1 MPRSF
6 SPSQNRFPPP
16 PPPPPPRSRSSPI
29 TTTQPTRQKNNRES
43 SVANQKEGQSH
54 THNHKQHLS
63 KNPQHTTLI
72 DKDKETW
79 EEVEL
84 NDSIIWSSSE
94 SNDESDDYI
103 HESALEISK
112 HLQSMHHESVNSFH
126 GMLRKTSIG
135 TESLKDD
142 KSIGA
147 LINNLQESNLQ
158 EKGHMESIIGILE
171 RNNEVA
177 QSADKIIEIFEMAQ
191 LIVRNNDSIIIS
203 CCDNGGDDYHCDEED
218 DEDDDY
224 SRSDSSSNISSSI
237 NVMEK
242 KPAQGMKVTNRKSQ
256 LLPPPP
262 RPRFGPQQFNKP
274 DLEKQTQKRKQK
286 RQQKQK
292 RSKGKPSVED
302 NDSVVADSV
311 LVIADR
317 LTKASVIDEPSV
329 IEGPDD
335 EEYWQGHHKKE
346 KSKKGN
352 GRVYKQIGGD
362 ELYVRH
368 EETKQSRVH
377 EKAPNTDNCGRKMS
391 KQTRR
396 RSLDRQKRE
405 LNEFRKQKQE
415 ERRRKKPT
423 ATGSYSCPMQ
433 TDKKSIV
440 DRLVKKRTQM
450 SMVSNTT
457 ESTAQ
462 STPSLLGHQ
471 INIRSS
477 MSSGSNRSERRRRRS
492 RSNASVASDS
502 SNSSRSQVSKTSSRK
517 SSFSRKSR
525 LSRASSRY
533 DDESFESGSV
543 EENRSPI
550 FQLPSPPVD
559 EISVCASSLSCRSG
573 RSPRQP
579 SESGASTTSC
589 RSGRSLQKKQAPQ
602 RISKDQK
609 DSSWTRMKSR
619 FKNISR
625 HL

>member
-16 PPPPPPRSRSSPI
+16 PPPPPPPRSRSSS
-29 TTTQPTRQKNNRES
+29 TTTQSTRQSKNNRSS
-43 SVANQKEGQSH
+43 SVANQKEGQAH
-54 THNHKQHLS
+54 THKHKQHS
-63 KNPQHTTLI
+63 STQHTTLI

-147 LINNLQESNLQ
+147 LINNLQESNSQ

-191 LIVRNNDSIIIS
+191 QIVRNNDSIIIS
-203 CCDNGGDDYHCDEED
+203 CCDNGGDDYHCDE
-218 DEDDDY
+218 EDDDY

-262 RPRFGPQQFNKP
+262 RPRSGPQQFNKP
-274 DLEKQTQKRKQK
+274 DQEKQTQKQKQK

-292 RSKGKPSVED
+292 RSKGKASVED

-335 EEYWQGHHKKE
+335 DEYWQGHNKE

-362 ELYVRH
+362 ELYVGH

-423 ATGSYSCPMQ
+423 ATRSYSCPMQ

-477 MSSGSNRSERRRRRS
+477 MSSGSNRSERRRS

-502 SNSSRSQVSKTSSRK
+502 SNSSRSPVSKTSSRK

-533 DDESFESGSV
+533 DDESFESESV

-573 RSPRQP
+573 RSRRQP

-609 DSSWTRMKSR
+609 DSSWKRMKSR
-619 FKNISR
+619 FKNISK
-625 HL
+625 HM

>member
-1 MPRSF
+1 
-6 SPSQNRFPPP
+6 
-16 PPPPPPRSRSSPI
+16 
-29 TTTQPTRQKNNRES
+29 
-43 SVANQKEGQSH
+43 VANQKEGQSH
-54 THNHKQHLS
+54 THKHKQHLS
-63 KNPQHTTLI
+63 KNPQQTTLI

-147 LINNLQESNLQ
+147 LINNLQESNSQ

-191 LIVRNNDSIIIS
+191 QIVRNNDSIIIS
-203 CCDNGGDDYHCDEED
+203 CCDNGGDDYHCDE
-218 DEDDDY
+218 EDDDY

-262 RPRFGPQQFNKP
+262 RPRFGPQQ
-274 DLEKQTQKRKQK
+274 EKQTQKQKQK

-335 EEYWQGHHKKE
+335 EEYWQGQNKKE

-362 ELYVRH
+362 ELYVGH

-423 ATGSYSCPMQ
+423 ATRSYSCPMQ

-477 MSSGSNRSERRRRRS
+477 MSSGSNRGERRRS

-502 SNSSRSQVSKTSSRK
+502 SNSSRSRVSKTSSRK

-525 LSRASSRY
+525 LSRASSQY

-589 RSGRSLQKKQAPQ
+589 HSGRSLQKKQASQ
-602 RISKDQK
+602 RSSSKDKK

-619 FKNISR
+619 FKNMSR

>member
-1 MPRSF
+1 M
-6 SPSQNRFPPP
+6 SQNRFPPP
-16 PPPPPPRSRSSPI
+16 PPPPPPRSRSSP
-29 TTTQPTRQKNNRES
+29 TTTQPTRQSKNNRAS
-43 SVANQKEGQSH
+43 SVANQKDGQVAH
-54 THNHKQHLS
+54 THYKHKQHS
-63 KNPQHTTLI
+63 STNPQHHTTLI
-72 DKDKETW
+72 DKDRETW

-94 SNDESDDYI
+94 SNDESDDYF

-112 HLQSMHHESVNSFH
+112 HLQSMQHESVNSFH

-147 LINNLQESNLQ
+147 LINNLQESNSQ

-191 LIVRNNDSIIIS
+191 QIVRNNDSIIIS
-203 CCDNGGDDYHCDEED
+203 CCDNGGGDDYHCDE
-218 DEDDDY
+218 EDDDY

-262 RPRFGPQQFNKP
+262 RPRSGPQQFNKP
-274 DLEKQTQKRKQK
+274 AQEKQTQKQKQK

-292 RSKGKPSVED
+292 RSKGKASVED
-302 NDSVVADSV
+302 NDSVVDDSV

-317 LTKASVIDEPSV
+317 LTKASLIEEPSV

-335 EEYWQGHHKKE
+335 EEYWQGHNKE

-352 GRVYKQIGGD
+352 GRVYKQIEGD
-362 ELYVRH
+362 ELYVGH
-368 EETKQSRVH
+368 EETKQSRVQQ
-377 EKAPNTDNCGRKMS
+377 KAPNTDSCGRKMS
-391 KQTRR
+391 KRTRR

-423 ATGSYSCPMQ
+423 AASSYSCPMQ
-433 TDKKSIV
+433 TDKNSIV

-477 MSSGSNRSERRRRRS
+477 MSSGSNRSERRRRS

-502 SNSSRSQVSKTSSRK
+502 SNSSRSPVSKTSSRK

-525 LSRASSRY
+525 LSRASSR
-533 DDESFESGSV
+533 ESFESGSV

-573 RSPRQP
+573 RSVRQP

-589 RSGRSLQKKQAPQ
+589 RSGRSLPKKQAPQ
-602 RISKDQK
+602 SISKDKK

-619 FKNISR
+619 FKNISK

>member
-1 MPRSF
+1 
-6 SPSQNRFPPP
+6 
-16 PPPPPPRSRSSPI
+16 
-29 TTTQPTRQKNNRES
+29 
-43 SVANQKEGQSH
+43 
-54 THNHKQHLS
+54 
-63 KNPQHTTLI
+63 
-72 DKDKETW
+72 
-79 EEVEL
+79 
-84 NDSIIWSSSE
+84 
-94 SNDESDDYI
+94 
-103 HESALEISK
+103 
-112 HLQSMHHESVNSFH
+112 MHHESVNSFH

-147 LINNLQESNLQ
+147 LINNLQESNST

-191 LIVRNNDSIIIS
+191 QIVRNNDSIMIS

-218 DEDDDY
+218 DDY
-224 SRSDSSSNISSSI
+224 SSDSSSNISSSI
-237 NVMEK
+237 NVLEK

-262 RPRFGPQQFNKP
+262 RPRSGPQQFNKP
-274 DLEKQTQKRKQK
+274 DQEKHKHKHKHKQK

-292 RSKGKPSVED
+292 RSKGKSSVED

-317 LTKASVIDEPSV
+317 LTKASVIDEPSI

-335 EEYWQGHHKKE
+335 EEYWQGHNKE

-362 ELYVRH
+362 ELCVGY

-396 RSLDRQKRE
+396 RDRQKRE

-423 ATGSYSCPMQ
+423 ATSSYSCPMQ

-477 MSSGSNRSERRRRRS
+477 MSSGSNRSERRRS
-492 RSNASVASDS
+492 RSNASVESDS
-502 SNSSRSQVSKTSSRK
+502 SNSSRSLVSKTGSRK

-533 DDESFESGSV
+533 DDESLESGSV
-543 EENRSPI
+543 EESRSPI

-602 RISKDQK
+602 KDTK
-609 DSSWTRMKSR
+609 DSSWKRMKSR
-619 FKNISR
+619 FKNISK

>member
-16 PPPPPPRSRSSPI
+16 PPPPPPPRSRSSP
-29 TTTQPTRQKNNRES
+29 TTTQPTRQSKNNRES

-63 KNPQHTTLI
+63 KNPQQTTLI

-147 LINNLQESNLQ
+147 LINNLQGSNSQ

-191 LIVRNNDSIIIS
+191 QIVRNNDSIIIS

-218 DEDDDY
+218 DDD

-262 RPRFGPQQFNKP
+262 RPRFGPQQ
-274 DLEKQTQKRKQK
+274 EKQTQKQKRKQK

-302 NDSVVADSV
+302 NDSVVDDSV

-335 EEYWQGHHKKE
+335 EEYWQGHNKKE

-362 ELYVRH
+362 ELYVGQ

-377 EKAPNTDNCGRKMS
+377 EKAPNTDNIGRKMS
-391 KQTRR
+391 KHTRR

-423 ATGSYSCPMQ
+423 ATRSYSCPMQ

-477 MSSGSNRSERRRRRS
+477 MSSGSNRSERRRRSRS
-492 RSNASVASDS
+492 RSNANVASDS
-502 SNSSRSQVSKTSSRK
+502 SNSSRSRVSKTSSRK

-589 RSGRSLQKKQAPQ
+589 RSGRSLQKKQASQ
-602 RISKDQK
+602 RSSSKDKK

-619 FKNISR
+619 FKNMSSR